1 MVRVSPISA
10 QFNITMNKIPSLAL
24 LVAGVLLLAYGLNAS
39 NSVSSSLGQAL
50 SGAPSNR
57 SIWLI
62 AGGIF
67 GIVTGG
73 FGLLYR
79 RAS

>member
-1 MVRVSPISA
+1 M
-10 QFNITMNKIPSLAL
+10 TKIPSLAMI
-24 LVAGVLLLAYGLNAS
+24 VAGVLLLAYGLNAS
-39 NSVSSSLGQAL
+39 NTVLSSLGQAM

-57 SIWLI
+57 SILLI

-67 GIVTGG
+67 GIVAGG

-79 RAS
+79 RAP